1 MKKVAI
7 SRKQRNNLIRILV
20 AIGLF
25 AIIFIVDKVISLDS
39 VFKSEYAWL
48 FPFALYLVVYYII

>member
-1 MKKVAI
+1 MIKVAI
-7 SRKQRNNLIRILV
+7 NRKQRNNLIRILV

-48 FPFALYLVVYYII
+48 FPFAL